1 MPKIYISSHIYA
13 MYVHIYHVGT
23 SVMLVCLF
31 HSACIS
37 DFSLPSDKILIYLVF
52 SFNCITSKGSV
63 WLKCNL
69 ICIY

>member
-1 MPKIYISSHIYA
+1 

-63 WLKCNL
+63 
-69 ICIY
+69 